1 MSNSESNVDPPSPSP
16 IYPTLTT
23 TTNSNS
29 PNILTSSP
37 SSYVSL
43 LDSSEA
49 PGSIIFILLIK
60 Y

>member
-1 MSNSESNVDPPSPSP
+1 MSNSESNVDPPSPL
-16 IYPTLTT
+16 YPTL

-29 PNILTSSP
+29 PNTLTSSP
-37 SSYVSL
+37 TSYVSL

-49 PGSIIFILLIK
+49 PGSIVFILLIK